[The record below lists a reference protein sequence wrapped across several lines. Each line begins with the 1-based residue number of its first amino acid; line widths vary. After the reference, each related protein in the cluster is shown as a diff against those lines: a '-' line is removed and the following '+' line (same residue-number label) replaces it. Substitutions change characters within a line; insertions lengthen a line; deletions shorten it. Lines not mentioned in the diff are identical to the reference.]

1 MNLNTFIQ
9 NKIEIEHILPQKPE
23 QAIVDSFDKPNEITK
38 YISRLGNLTLLE
50 KTINAST
57 GRGTFSE
64 KKAAYPQSVFLLTR
78 SITEK
83 PVLGTNTAINRAVQ
97 DLKEFTIWNSQ
108 AIEERQ
114 KMLTY
119 LAKQVWDMDQA
130 V

>member
-1 MNLNTFIQ
+1 M
-9 NKIEIEHILPQKPE
+9 EIEHILPQKPE
-23 QAIVDSFDKPNEITK
+23 QAIVNDFDKPNEITK

-50 KTINAST
+50 KTINASI

-83 PVLGTNTAINRAVQ
+83 PVLGTNTALNRAVQ